1 MQYRP
6 EIDGLRSVAILPVL
20 LFHAGLP
27 VFERGYLGV
36 DIFFVISGYLIAG
49 LILEDVRVNKFC
61 IVDDFTIITGSYNW
75 TFKARL
81 NDENII
87 VIKNQP
93 TVIAQFNDKFECIK
107 PQYGFAVKGNEVQLL
122 PIEKIMAKW
131 DKPKA
136 TKPQPRINNV
146 KSIFDKF

>member
-6 EIDGLRSVAILPVL
+6 EIDGLRSVAIFPVL

-61 IVDDFTIITGSYNW
+61 IVDFYMRRD
-75 TFKARL
+75 R
-81 NDENII
+81 
-87 VIKNQP
+87 
-93 TVIAQFNDKFECIK
+93 
-107 PQYGFAVKGNEVQLL
+107 
-122 PIEKIMAKW
+122 
-131 DKPKA
+131 
-136 TKPQPRINNV
+136 R
-146 KSIFDKF
+146 